1 MWYTQ
6 YHFLHHIQQ
15 QTVVPAQKAGNHYIT
30 EWMGEKQKSI
40 CWTAAGMV
48 YWLWETTV
56 LQGGW
61 PLFYIGWGWC

>member
-30 EWMGEKQKSI
+30 EWEHKNRIKIENSGP
-40 CWTAAGMV
+40 TR
-48 YWLWETTV
+48 V
-56 LQGGW
+56 LFIYKIKKGD
-61 PLFYIGWGWC
+61 